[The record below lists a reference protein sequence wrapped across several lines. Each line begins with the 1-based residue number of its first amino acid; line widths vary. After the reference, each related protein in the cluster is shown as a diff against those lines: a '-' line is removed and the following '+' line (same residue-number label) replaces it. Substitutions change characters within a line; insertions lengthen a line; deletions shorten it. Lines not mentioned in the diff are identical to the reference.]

1 MRLLFQ
7 WACNRVWFPAI
18 LIFLVL
24 IPSCMTPPK
33 HLDVSPSFNKT
44 RYKKIGILVVRVG
57 CQDPYGMSMAIPTPK
72 TDYSNRSP
80 KPGVPGLDGGIGEL
94 PIPVYIEEENRLK
107 ESFPYYPRTSNE
119 PVRTRFG
126 SYVTEFHANLTP
138 QFYAMVENVLKRKGY
153 GTADIKKASVTW
165 KKPIS
170 ESRVEEIIDNSLSVA
185 DALLLIQYMDIGKTS
200 SSESIGLSYKVQRR
214 GYMDIEYNV
223 AIFDCRTKER
233 VLSFYKD
240 HFPAFVVA
248 MQNDPDIISDPVKQS
263 KIASDVQSSADNIGF
278 TKQSAETRTIS
289 VAFTEE
295 ELIDFLLKYIE
306 KGIVYNLKGLGRIKW
321 TGLDE
326 FLP

>member
-1 MRLLFQ
+1 MRLFFQ

-24 IPSCMTPPK
+24 ITSCMTPPK

-44 RYKKIGILVVRVG
+44 RYKTIGILVVRVG
-57 CQDPYGMSMAIPTPK
+57 CQDRFGMSMAIPTPK

-80 KPGVPGLDGGIGEL
+80 KPASLGLDGGIGEL

-107 ESFPYYPRTSNE
+107 ESFPYYPRTSKE
-119 PVRTRFG
+119 PVRSRLG
-126 SYVTEFHANLTP
+126 SYVTEFYANLTP

-153 GTADIKKASVTW
+153 GTVDIKKASETW

-170 ESRVEEIIDNSLSVA
+170 ESSVGEIIDNSLSVA
-185 DALLLIQYMDIGKTS
+185 DALFLIQYMDIGKTS
-200 SSESIGLSYKVQRR
+200 SSELLGLSYKVQTR

-223 AIFDCRTKER
+223 AFFDCRTKER

-240 HFPAFVVA
+240 HFAAFGVA
-248 MQNDPDIISDPVKQS
+248 LANDPGIMSDPVRQS
-263 KIASDVQSSADNIGF
+263 KITSDVQSSAHNIGF
-278 TKQSAETRTIS
+278 TKQGTETRSIS
-289 VAFTEE
+289 LSFTEE

-306 KGIVYNLKGLGRIKW
+306 KGISYDLKGWGRVKW

-326 FLP
+326 LLP

>member
-1 MRLLFQ
+1 MGLLFQ
-7 WACNRVWFPAI
+7 WACIRVWFLAI

-24 IPSCMTPPK
+24 ITSCGTLPPK

-44 RYKKIGILVVRVG
+44 RYKTMGILVVRVG
-57 CQDPYGMSMAIPTPK
+57 SQSPFGMSMAIPTPK

-80 KPGVPGLDGGIGEL
+80 KPASLGLDGLIGEL

-107 ESFPYYPRTSNE
+107 ESFPYYPRTSNK
-119 PVRTRFG
+119 PFRNFVG

-138 QFYAMVENVLKRKGY
+138 RFYAMVENVLKRKGY
-153 GTADIKKASVTW
+153 GTVDIKKAAKTW
-165 KKPIS
+165 KKPLS

-200 SSESIGLSYKVQRR
+200 SSEDLGRYKSR

-240 HFPAFVVA
+240 HFAAFLVA
-248 MQNDPDIISDPVKQS
+248 LQNDPDIMSDPVKRS
-263 KIASDVQSSADNIGF
+263 KITSDGQSSGG
-278 TKQSAETRTIS
+278 TKTHSIS

-306 KGIVYNLKGLGRIKW
+306 KGIAYNLKVWGRVKW

-326 FLP
+326 LMP